1 MKPCDRGRR
10 SSVMFMR
17 AAVKV
22 IQFVGKSSVG
32 RGSILGI

>member
-1 MKPCDRGRR
+1 MKRCDRGRR
-10 SSVMFMR
+10 CSVVFMKTV
-17 AAVKV
+17 VKV